1 MVATIK
7 NKEVAEV
14 EYEEGKA
21 AGKGVIYAE
30 RKTEEGNE
38 FLKLKLGNLLPG

>member
-1 MVATIK
+1 VVATIK
-7 NKEVAEV
+7 NKQVAKV

-30 RKTEEGNE
+30 RSTENENE
-38 FLKLKLGNLLPG
+38 FLKLKLGNLRPG